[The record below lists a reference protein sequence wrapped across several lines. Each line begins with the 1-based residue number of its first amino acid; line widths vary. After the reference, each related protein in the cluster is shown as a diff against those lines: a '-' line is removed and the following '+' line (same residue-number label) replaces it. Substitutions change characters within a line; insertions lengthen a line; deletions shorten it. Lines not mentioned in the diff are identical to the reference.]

1 MIAVLPRPLSSPH
14 GLGREGKR
22 VNIATLRCST
32 VRTLC
37 RAAQDN
43 GWGQY
48 YRMNDITHPKRK
60 VPRAL
65 ITGLS
70 GFTGRHMAALLLE
83 EGFEVWGTVISASEF
98 VPGTTAV
105 PVDLLDLDAM
115 RACVAD
121 ARPDVVVHLAGLA
134 HVTGNPPSSSYLVNI
149 MGSRNLLE
157 ALTTLDRRPRAVL
170 LASTSN
176 VYGNT
181 DAEVIDETVPIRP
194 GNDYAVSKMAME
206 HMARLWLDR
215 LPVFFTRPF
224 NYTGV
229 GQGEDFLLPKLVGH
243 HARHERRISLGNLN
257 VHRDFSDV
265 RDVVNVYARLLDV
278 APAGEAF
285 NICSGVG
292 HSLSDLLVMLERIAG
307 YKIDVFVDPRFIR
320 HNEIARLV
328 GSHNKLRRVIG
339 RVPVTPIH
347 DTLEWMFRHG
357 RAEFEKANEGV
368 ARAGGASGP
377 GKTEKPANE
386 APQTAPNAR
395 SG

>member
-1 MIAVLPRPLSSPH
+1 
-14 GLGREGKR
+14 
-22 VNIATLRCST
+22 
-32 VRTLC
+32 
-37 RAAQDN
+37 
-43 GWGQY
+43 
-48 YRMNDITHPKRK
+48 MNDFRHSKRRA
-60 VPRAL
+60 PRAL

-83 EGFEVWGTVISASEF
+83 EGYEVWGTISGATDV

-105 PVDLLDLDAM
+105 LVDLLDLDAV

-121 ARPDVVVHLAGLA
+121 AKPDVVVHLAGLA
-134 HVTGNPPSSSYLVNI
+134 HVTGNPPFRSYLVNI

-157 ALTTLDRRPRAVL
+157 ALTTLDPKPRAVL

-176 VYGNT
+176 VYGN
-181 DAEVIDETVPIRP
+181 AEASVIDETVPIRP

-206 HMARLWLDR
+206 HMANLWLDR

-243 HARHERRISLGNLN
+243 HARHEQRISLGNLN

-278 APAGEAF
+278 APVGEAF

-292 HSLSDLLVMLERIAG
+292 HSLSELLVMLEDIAG
-307 YKIDVFVDPRFIR
+307 YKIDVFVDPRFVR
-320 HNEIARLV
+320 RNEIASLV

-339 RVPVTPIH
+339 RVPITPIR
-347 DTLEWMFRHG
+347 DTLKWMFDYS
-357 RAEFEKANEGV
+357 RATFESHSAVAQGPSSSQGPITAADTANDRSQA
-368 ARAGGASGP
+368 AR
-377 GKTEKPANE
+377 
-386 APQTAPNAR
+386 
-395 SG
+395 

>member
-1 MIAVLPRPLSSPH
+1 
-14 GLGREGKR
+14 
-22 VNIATLRCST
+22 
-32 VRTLC
+32 
-37 RAAQDN
+37 
-43 GWGQY
+43 
-48 YRMNDITHPKRK
+48 MNDITQPKRK
-60 VPRAL
+60 APRAL

-70 GFTGRHMAALLLE
+70 GFTGRHMAALLME
-83 EGFEVWGTVISASEF
+83 EGYDVWGTVISASET
-98 VPGTTAV
+98 VPGATAV
-105 PVDLLDLDAM
+105 PVDLLDLDSM

-121 ARPDVVVHLAGLA
+121 AKPDVVVHLAGLA
-134 HVTGNPPSSSYLVNI
+134 HVTGNPPSQSYLVNI

-157 ALTTLDRRPRAVL
+157 ALTTLDHRPRAVL

-176 VYGNT
+176 VYGN
-181 DAEVIDETVPIRP
+181 AEVEVIDETVPIRP

-206 HMARLWLDR
+206 HMARLWMDR

-243 HARHERRISLGNLN
+243 HARHERRISLGSLN

-292 HSLSDLLVMLERIAG
+292 HSLSELLVMLECIAG

-320 HNEIARLV
+320 HNEIASLV
-328 GSHNKLRRVIG
+328 GSHNKLRHVIG
-339 RVPVTPIH
+339 RVPSTPIR
-347 DTLEWMFRHG
+347 DTLKWMFDYS
-357 RAEFEKANEGV
+357 RARFDSHNALAQGPSSSQGPITATDATNDPSQA
-368 ARAGGASGP
+368 AR
-377 GKTEKPANE
+377 
-386 APQTAPNAR
+386 
-395 SG
+395 

>member
-1 MIAVLPRPLSSPH
+1 
-14 GLGREGKR
+14 
-22 VNIATLRCST
+22 
-32 VRTLC
+32 
-37 RAAQDN
+37 
-43 GWGQY
+43 
-48 YRMNDITHPKRK
+48 MNDFTRTRRK

-83 EGFEVWGTVISASEF
+83 EGYDVWGTVSRPGDI
-98 VPGTTAV
+98 VPGTTPV
-105 PVDLLDLDAM
+105 PVDLLDLDAVH
-115 RACVAD
+115 ACVAD
-121 ARPDVVVHLAGLA
+121 AKPDVVVHLAGLA
-134 HVTGNPPSSSYLVNI
+134 HVTGNPPSRSYLVNI

-157 ALTTLDRRPRAVL
+157 ALTTLDQRPRAVL
-170 LASTSN
+170 FASTSN
-176 VYGNT
+176 VYGN
-181 DAEVIDETVPIRP
+181 AEVEVIDETVPIRP

-265 RDVVNVYARLLDV
+265 RDVVNVYARLLDA

-285 NICSGVG
+285 NTCSGVG
-292 HSLSDLLVMLERIAG
+292 HSLSELLVMLERIAG

-328 GSHNKLRRVIG
+328 GSHNKLRHVIG

-347 DTLEWMFRHG
+347 DTLKWMFEHA
-357 RAEFEKANEGV
+357 RAEFESQSAM
-368 ARAGGASGP
+368 AQ
-377 GKTEKPANE
+377 PANTSQV
-386 APQTAPNAR
+386 AGTSTNAANKPPQAAR
-395 SG
+395 